1 MFCIRYANYGD
12 TDPSLLRSAGE
23 FANLINL
30 KLQKSM
36 DIALMLFG
44 FIYLAIYS
52 FEVLA
57 KPDQALM
64 QVVKFVS
71 EGIFVLF
78 ALDLFLRLFLSR
90 KELFSLS
97 GWGLFLRTN
106 WLSLLALAA
115 PMLRSLALLRFL
127 VVLRGIAPFI
137 KSRVSRLVFYIGVAF
152 PLVIYTASIAVL
164 EAEQGSQDATITSFS
179 DALWWSL
186 VTVTTVGFG
195 DEYPVTAQ
203 GRLVGSVLIF
213 VGIGLF
219 STFTALIASWVLD
232 DKR

>member
-1 MFCIRYANYGD
+1 
-12 TDPSLLRSAGE
+12 
-23 FANLINL
+23 
-30 KLQKSM
+30 M
-36 DIALMLFG
+36 DIALMVFG
-44 FIYLAIYS
+44 FVYLAIYS

-90 KELFSLS
+90 KELLSLS
-97 GWGLFLRTN
+97 GWGLFLKTN

-137 KSRVSRLVFYIGVAF
+137 QSRVSRLVFYIGVAF

>member
-1 MFCIRYANYGD
+1 
-12 TDPSLLRSAGE
+12 
-23 FANLINL
+23 
-30 KLQKSM
+30 M
-36 DIALMLFG
+36 DIALMVFG
-44 FIYLAIYS
+44 FVYLAIYS

-90 KELFSLS
+90 KELLSLS
-97 GWGLFLRTN
+97 SWGLFLKTN

-137 KSRVSRLVFYIGVAF
+137 QSRVSRLVFYIGVAF

-232 DKR
+232 DKK

>member
-1 MFCIRYANYGD
+1 
-12 TDPSLLRSAGE
+12 
-23 FANLINL
+23 
-30 KLQKSM
+30 M

-90 KELFSLS
+90 KELLSLS
-97 GWGLFLRTN
+97 GWGLFLKTN

-137 KSRVSRLVFYIGVAF
+137 KSRVSMLLFYIGVAF

>member
-1 MFCIRYANYGD
+1 LVN
-12 TDPSLLRSAGE
+12 S
-23 FANLINL
+23 

-36 DIALMLFG
+36 DIALMVFG
-44 FIYLAIYS
+44 FVYLAIYS

-90 KELFSLS
+90 KELLSLS
-97 GWGLFLRTN
+97 SWGLFLKTN

-137 KSRVSRLVFYIGVAF
+137 QSRVSRLVFYIGVAF

>member
-1 MFCIRYANYGD
+1 
-12 TDPSLLRSAGE
+12 
-23 FANLINL
+23 
-30 KLQKSM
+30 M
-36 DIALMLFG
+36 DIALMVFG

-90 KELFSLS
+90 KQLLSLS
-97 GWGLFLRTN
+97 GWGLFLKTN
-106 WLSLLALAA
+106 WLSFLALAA

-137 KSRVSRLVFYIGVAF
+137 QSRVSRLVFYIGVAF

-232 DKR
+232 DKK